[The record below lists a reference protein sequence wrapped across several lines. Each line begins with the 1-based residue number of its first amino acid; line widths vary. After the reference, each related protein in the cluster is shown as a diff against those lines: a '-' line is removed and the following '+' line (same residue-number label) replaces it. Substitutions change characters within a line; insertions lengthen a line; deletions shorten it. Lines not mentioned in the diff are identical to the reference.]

1 MEVTD
6 RAEYDAFISY
16 SHARDG
22 RSGPALRTG
31 LQRLAKPWY
40 RLRAMRVF
48 LDNASLSADPDLW
61 GSIERALASSRWL
74 VLMASVRA
82 ARSVWVAREVEWW
95 LANRSADRILL
106 VLTDGELDPDHES
119 TALPP
124 PLRTA
129 MATEPRWVDLRWLRD
144 TEHVDQTDAR
154 FRDCVADIAATV
166 RGVPKDDLVGEDI
179 RRHRTTLRLARG
191 AVVALALLAV
201 LAVVGAVLAVVQ
213 RDNARAEARIA
224 TARGLASAALANV
237 DTRLDLAHLLAVE
250 AYRTDPQ
257 PVTRSVLF
265 QVLTAS
271 PHLERYLHVGSRV
284 TSVAASRDGRVA
296 VAGTA
301 AGRVV
306 RWDLVD
312 GARTEI
318 GLDRPVVDLSVDAD
332 GDAVAVLVEGR
343 AVRWDG
349 RDAVTEVGV
358 PADHNRGSAAIS
370 PSGEVVAFLSHRLEP
385 GDARDDEGRL
395 VVHDRRT
402 GRSAE
407 STTSNWPEKVA
418 LRSEDELAV
427 LASTE
432 WQLRSVDDL
441 AVRRSVPVSVLPAD
455 GGHAVGYSPDGGH
468 FAWSRDG
475 ETWQWRTEGVATADY
490 GTADVRLP
498 IGEPDPE
505 SLAISPDGDRIAV
518 GHTGVLHVLDTSGQ
532 DQGRRWRLPGND
544 SRADALAFVG
554 DSDHLVSGTDDA
566 LVLWDLTRNTRVGEP
581 LHGDVPTTCRACRA
595 PRLVTAPDR
604 IALVAQ
610 RHVLVGADDG
620 VFAGFEAGRVDD
632 YDAAPVWS
640 ADGAR
645 LLVLSTPSGTVDV
658 YDRDGAEML
667 DQWPAVPGLEDLM
680 AGRASADGA
689 RLVLVDQDGR
699 VHVLDSST
707 GEVLDVIET
716 GVDTS
721 LLNRPVQADRASVSA
736 DGGQVAVS
744 GAAGVV
750 LVDVAAG
757 TTRELPGGPADS
769 VHHTEARLLVE
780 RATAVEVWDRDGATV
795 TRSVPST
802 GRWVPG
808 LAATQDGRVAARVR
822 ADHVL
827 VLTDLGSGE
836 PLGTIPLPHPSQG
849 VSRLTAVAPG
859 TDASHLLT
867 AEPDG
872 ELTRWHLAEQEW
884 VRAACASAG
893 RDLSADE
900 WRRYVGTQPPDSLAC
915 LR

>member
-1 MEVTD
+1 MTD
-6 RAEYDAFISY
+6 RTEYDAFISY

-40 RLRAMRVF
+40 RPRAMRVF
-48 LDNASLSADPDLW
+48 LDDASLSADPDLW

-74 VLMASVRA
+74 VLMASVEA

-95 LANRSADRILL
+95 LANRSADRLL
-106 VLTDGELDPDHES
+106 VVLTDGELDPDHES

-124 PLRTA
+124 PLRAA

-144 TEHVDQTDAR
+144 AERVDQTDAR

-191 AVVALALLAV
+191 AAVALALLAV
-201 LAVVGAVLAVVQ
+201 LAVVGAVVAVVQ
-213 RDNARAEARIA
+213 RDNARTEARIA

-271 PHLERYLHVGSRV
+271 PRLERYLHVGSRV

-301 AGRVV
+301 TGRVV
-306 RWDLVD
+306 RWDLV
-312 GARTEI
+312 GGTKTELA
-318 GLDRPVVDLSVDAD
+318 LDHPVVDISVDAD
-332 GDAVAVLVEGR
+332 GDAAAVLAEGR

-349 RDAVTEVGV
+349 RDAVTEVEV
-358 PADHNRGSAAIS
+358 PAGHNRGSAAIS

-385 GDARDDEGRL
+385 GDTRDPGGRV

-407 STTSNWPEKVA
+407 SSARNWPEKVA
-418 LRSEDELAV
+418 LRSDEELAV

-432 WQLRSVDDL
+432 WQLRSVADL

-455 GGHAVGYSPDGGH
+455 GGHAVGYSPDGAH
-468 FAWSRDG
+468 FAWTRDG
-475 ETWQWRTEGVATADY
+475 ETWQWRTDGVAAAHYD
-490 GTADVRLP
+490 TADVRLP

-505 SLAISPDGDRIAV
+505 SLAVSPDGARVAA
-518 GHTGVLHVLDTSGQ
+518 GHTGVLQVLETSGA
-532 DQGRRWRLPGND
+532 DQGRRWRLPGNN

-554 DSDHLVSGTDDA
+554 DADHLVSGTDDA

-581 LHGDVPTTCRACRA
+581 VHGDVPVTCRACRA
-595 PRLVTAPDR
+595 PWLVTSPDR
-604 IALVAQ
+604 IAVVAQ
-610 RHVLVGADDG
+610 QRVMVTTDDG
-620 VFAGFEAGRVDD
+620 VSTGFDDTRVDD
-632 YDAAPVWS
+632 YDAVPVWS
-640 ADGAR
+640 ADGER
-645 LLVLSTPSGTVDV
+645 LLVLSMPSATVDV
-658 YDRDGAEML
+658 YDRDGRELL
-667 DQWPAVPGLEDLM
+667 DQWPAVPGVSDLM
-680 AGRASADGA
+680 AARASADGA

-707 GEVLDVIET
+707 GEVLDVVET

-721 LLNRPVQADRASVSA
+721 LLNRPVQADRASVSP
-736 DGGQVAVS
+736 DGGRVAVS

-757 TTRELPGGPADS
+757 TTRELAGGPATS
-769 VHHTEARLLVE
+769 VHHTEGHLLVE
-780 RATAVEVWDRDGATV
+780 RATAVEVWDRDGT
-795 TRSVPST
+795 TLIRSIPST
-802 GRWVPG
+802 GRWIPG
-808 LAATQDGRVAARVR
+808 LAATPDGRVAARVR

-836 PLGTIPLPHPSQG
+836 TLGTIPLAHPSQG

-867 AEPDG
+867 AEPGG
-872 ELTRWHLAEQEW
+872 ELTRWHLAEREW
-884 VRAACASAG
+884 TRAACAAAG
-893 RDLSADE
+893 RDLTADE
-900 WRRYVGTQPPDSLAC
+900 WRRHVGTQPPDVLAC
-915 LR
+915 AR